1 MLTSVGLA
9 SNTSNEY
16 QTSKQS
22 AGGTRSS
29 DSSSSGSTINS
40 STETDTISTLASN
53 PVVQKAV
60 WTPTGQPG
68 VYISSDGFQVI
79 KLDEALTPADQNL
92 IKSLNGG
99 SLDGGS
105 QSVED
110 LKGDIALSRVYG
122 MLQGPVTS
130 NYINSL
136 MQEETQTSELNAQNA
151 TSAKAQGNE
160 VASQAY
166 AAYETPDVSMN
177 VLQNALDILNRGVV
191 G

>member
-1 MLTSVGLA
+1 MLNSVGLA
-9 SNTSNEY
+9 LNTSNEY

-29 DSSSSGSTINS
+29 DSSSLASTVNNS
-40 STETDTISTLASN
+40 TGADTTSTLASD

-79 KLDEALTPADQNL
+79 KLDEALTTADQNL

-151 TSAKAQGNE
+151 ASAKAQGNE
-160 VASQAY
+160 VAAQAY